1 LEGRG
6 RRISVSLRPAWSTKK
21 EYRTARACYTEI
33 PCLKKEKEKKKKKKK
48 RREGKREASREGLD

>member
-1 LEGRG
+1 M
-6 RRISVSLRPAWSTKK
+6 SLRPAWSTKK